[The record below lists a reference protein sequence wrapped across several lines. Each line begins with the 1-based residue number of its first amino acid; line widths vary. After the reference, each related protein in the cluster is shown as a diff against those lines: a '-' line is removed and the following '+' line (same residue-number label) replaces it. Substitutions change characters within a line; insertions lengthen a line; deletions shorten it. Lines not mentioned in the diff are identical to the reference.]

1 MRETTGVIRVTRE
14 TTKTPAGDA
23 PADSRMQTRVA
34 AWRGRAFGPASELPY
49 RRRTSDVV
57 RLIVTLTLLV
67 LAILHQGNPSSLE
80 ENLFKLVNGLPD
92 QLETFFTLL
101 YRLGALWALG
111 LIVLAALVARRWRL
125 GRDLLIAGVAA
136 WVVGRLVGTLVVTDS
151 SVLHSLDVVT
161 RFGESTPNFPVVR
174 LAMISA
180 VISVAA
186 PYLTRPVRRTGQL
199 LVLLLAVASLY
210 LGTGLPD
217 AAFAA
222 LVLGWGIASS
232 VHLAFGSPGGRP
244 TSLQVEVALEEL
256 GLGSPDVHLTDPQ
269 PRNGTSMEGHDDV
282 GPLSVRVLGRDEA
295 DAQLAA
301 KSWRFVA
308 YKDAGPGVH
317 LTRLGEVEHEAYV
330 VLLAERAGVRVPS
343 VVVAGEAGPGAALLV
358 SRPLDGVSLAEVD
371 VERVTDAV
379 LADLWHQVG
388 ALHAAHVAHGT
399 LNARRILLTAEG
411 IALTGFD
418 AATGRATAIE
428 RSGDV
433 AELLFSTAEIV
444 GDDRAV
450 AAARGG
456 IGDAAVIEALPLLQP
471 AALSGEVRP
480 TDPRARKAFH
490 KRVGDVRNAAA
501 AATNTEAPPLQQLH
515 RVSGTN
521 LMMAI
526 GTLFAISVLLSQV
539 GDPQTLWD
547 TVTSADP
554 WWLTAAMLVS
564 FATNCATAIA
574 LMGTVPIALPLWR
587 TSELQLSMS
596 FSNLAI
602 PAVGGMAAQI
612 RFLQKQGVDLA
623 SAVASGGLLINVGNI
638 LANAVLL
645 GIAIALSPAT
655 FRAQSIPVSEIV
667 QVVVLAVIALAVVAG
682 LAFGIPRLRRMVL
695 PPIKSATITILAATR
710 SPKRVALLLGGN
722 AINAIMYGVVMACCI
737 EAFGGSINFFTLLAL
752 NIFIGTIAS
761 LVPIPGGNTAV
772 STVGMSGALTAFGVS
787 TEVAV
792 AAVLANQLVA
802 NYIPAI
808 PGWFATNDMLHHDY
822 L

>member
-1 MRETTGVIRVTRE
+1 MRQDAEMTEAATGGTSSGSRLRE
-14 TTKTPAGDA
+14 
-23 PADSRMQTRVA
+23 RVA
-34 AWRGRAFGPASELPY
+34 AWRGTAFGPASELPY

-57 RLIVTLTLLV
+57 RLIVTVTLLV
-67 LAILHQGNPSSLE
+67 LVSLHEGHPTDF
-80 ENLFKLVNGLPD
+80 ENDLFKLVNGLPD
-92 QLETFFTLL
+92 QLETLFELL

-125 GRDLLIAGVAA
+125 ARDMLVAGVVT
-136 WVVGRLVGTLVVTDS
+136 WVLGRLIGSLVVTDS
-151 SVLHSLDVVT
+151 SLIDSLDVVT
-161 RFGESTPNFPVVR
+161 RFGKASPSFPVVR
-174 LAMISA
+174 LAMIAA
-180 VISVAA
+180 VISVAT
-186 PYLTRPVRRTGQL
+186 PYLGRPTRRMGQL
-199 LVLLLAVASLY
+199 LVLVLAFASLY

-222 LVLGWGIASS
+222 LVLGWGVAAL

-244 TSLQVEVALEEL
+244 TSRQVEVALVEL
-256 GLGSPDVHLTDPQ
+256 GLRSPDVHLADPQ
-269 PRNGTSMEGHDDV
+269 PRNGTAMEGHDDD
-282 GPLSVRVLGRDEA
+282 GPLLVRVLGRDEA

-301 KSWRFVA
+301 KAWRFLV
-308 YKDAGPGVH
+308 YKDGGPNVH

-330 VLLAERAGVRVPS
+330 LLLAQRAGVTVPA
-343 VVVAGEAGPGAALLV
+343 VVVAGTAGPGAALLV
-358 SRPLDGVSLAEVD
+358 SRPLGGRPLCDLDPAALTDGVLD
-371 VERVTDAV
+371 
-379 LADLWHQVG
+379 DLWHQLG
-388 ALHAAHVAHGT
+388 ALHAAHVAHGALT
-399 LNARRILLTAEG
+399 ARRVVLTDRGVAF
-411 IALTGFD
+411 TGFD
-418 AATGRATAIE
+418 EATGRASALE
-428 RSGDV
+428 RSADV
-433 AELLFSTAEIV
+433 AEVLFSTSELV
-444 GDDRAV
+444 GADRAI

-456 IGDAAVIEALPLLQP
+456 VGDDGVVAALPVLQP
-471 AALSGEVRP
+471 TALSGETRP
-480 TDPRARKAFH
+480 NDPRQRKAFG
-490 KRVGDVRNAAA
+490 KRVGDLRSA
-501 AATNTEAPPLQQLH
+501 AATATGTEPPALQQLH
-515 RVSGTN
+515 RVSGTS
-521 LMMAI
+521 LMMAV

-539 GDPQTLWD
+539 GDPETLWD
-547 TVTSADP
+547 TITSANL
-554 WWLTAAMLVS
+554 WWLTAAMLIS

-574 LMGTVPIALPLWR
+574 LMGTVPINLPLWR

-623 SAVASGGLLINVGNI
+623 SAVASGGLLINAGNI
-638 LANAVLL
+638 LANTVLL
-645 GIAIALSPAT
+645 FIAIALSPDT
-655 FRAQSIPVSEIV
+655 FRAQSIPVSSIV
-667 QVVVLAVIALAVVAG
+667 EVVVLALLALAVVSG

-695 PPIKSATITILAATR
+695 PPLKSATSTILAATR

-722 AINAIMYGVVMACCI
+722 TINAIMYGAVMYCCV

-808 PGWFATNDMLHHDY
+808 PGWFATNNMLHDDY